1 MLPTRFD
8 ESLERAFQANSEQ
21 TAQRILRAHD
31 AFNRIAP
38 VTTQSVKNYMRLET
52 ATDRAHILADILAMD
67 LNGDAVIT
75 RAEFDV
81 LRGLPNG
88 YKKSARLGD
97 LFGHDDNRDGYIS
110 LGEAFAFAEHMAAD
124 RAEMKLPSIGSYL
137 MLFDLNADETVSRAE
152 AVKAL
157 REYFTD
163 IQSAEPS
170 SERKPS
176 LR

>member
-1 MLPTRFD
+1 
-8 ESLERAFQANSEQ
+8 
-21 TAQRILRAHD
+21 
-31 AFNRIAP
+31 
-38 VTTQSVKNYMRLET
+38 
-52 ATDRAHILADILAMD
+52 
-67 LNGDAVIT
+67 
-75 RAEFDV
+75 
-81 LRGLPNG
+81 
-88 YKKSARLGD
+88 
-97 LFGHDDNRDGYIS
+97 
-110 LGEAFAFAEHMAAD
+110 MAAD

>member
-88 YKKSARLGD
+88 YKNQHGWA
-97 LFGHDDNRDGYIS
+97 IS
-110 LGEAFAFAEHMAAD
+110 LDMMTTEMAIFRLA
-124 RAEMKLPSIGSYL
+124 KPLPLQSIWPPI
-137 MLFDLNADETVSRAE
+137 
-152 AVKAL
+152 AL
-157 REYFTD
+157 
-163 IQSAEPS
+163 
-170 SERKPS
+170 K
-176 LR
+176 